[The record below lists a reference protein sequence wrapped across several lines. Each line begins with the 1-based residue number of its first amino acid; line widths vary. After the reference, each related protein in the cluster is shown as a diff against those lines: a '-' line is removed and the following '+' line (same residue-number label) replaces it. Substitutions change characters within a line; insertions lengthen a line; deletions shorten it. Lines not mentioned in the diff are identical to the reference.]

1 MLAIEGKRTSALLC
15 LGLAAAVFAAYMPV
29 LANGFLSLE
38 DDRFVYANTRV
49 VAPLSAASVARIF
62 HPRVGEIYAP
72 LSTLSYHLEYNL
84 FGLNPAPYHAANLIL
99 HALNALLSFFL
110 FRAWGAGR
118 LAAFVAALVFAL
130 HPMKVHSVAWVT
142 ERRDVLCGLFFL
154 AALLTYGKYRTTGRG
169 KDYAVHLACFLLAL
183 LAKPVAVVMPVVL
196 LLWDG
201 KTGRLSLPAAWAE
214 KAPHLL
220 LSVIVSA
227 VALVVLQPV
236 VFIHELGLLGKSLM
250 AMKTVV
256 FYLEKFFFPLHLSA
270 TYFYLSPIKLT
281 SPDFYW
287 AAALFFLLNLVV
299 MLAAG
304 RNREVGFGWLFFL
317 LLLAPT
323 LPMTATD
330 NLFGFVSDH
339 YLYLP
344 SLGLIHAT
352 AAAGL
357 GVFACAPGS
366 HAFRS
371 SLAGIAGLLL
381 VLSLGRLTYERT
393 HVWRNDLAF
402 FSDMI
407 TKCPACYMAFNN
419 LGVVH
424 QRSQRWDEAEMAYRQ
439 ALQLKPDYPKARYNL
454 AVVLGEQGRYA
465 EALAE
470 YERVLAVAPEK
481 VHAHYGKGLIQYR
494 MGRFKEARV
503 DFERARAL
511 EPGHGPAHYGLGLI
525 AMQEGDLTE
534 AIAHY
539 REALRYS
546 PGWMEAR
553 TALEHALALDR
564 KGQARAAEIR
574 HG

>member
-1 MLAIEGKRTSALLC
+1 
-15 LGLAAAVFAAYMPV
+15 V

-38 DDRFVYANTRV
+38 DDRFVYANARV

-62 HPRVGEIYAP
+62 QPRVGEIYAP

-84 FGLNPAPYHAANLIL
+84 FGLNPAPYHATNLLL
-99 HALNALLSFFL
+99 HAVNALLSFFL

-142 ERRDVLCGLFFL
+142 ERRDVLCGFFFL
-154 AALLTYGKYRTTGRG
+154 AALLAYGKYLTTGRG
-169 KDYAVHLACFLLAL
+169 KPYAVHLACFLLAL
-183 LAKPVAVVMPVVL
+183 LAKPVAVVMPAVL
-196 LLWDG
+196 LLWDV
-201 KTGRLSLPAAWAE
+201 KAGRPLVPKAWAE
-214 KAPHLL
+214 KAPHLF
-220 LSVIVSA
+220 LSTILSA
-227 VALVVLQPV
+227 ITLVVLKPV
-236 VFIHELGLLGKSLM
+236 VFVHELGLLAKSLM
-250 AMKTVV
+250 AVKTVV
-256 FYLEKFFFPLHLSA
+256 FYLEKFLFPLHLSA
-270 TYFYLSPIKLT
+270 TYFYLSPIKMS
-281 SPDFYW
+281 SPDFYRP
-287 AAALFFLLNLVV
+287 ACLFLLLNLIVIF
-299 MLAAG
+299 AG
-304 RNREVGFGWLFFL
+304 RKNREVLFGWFFFL
-317 LLLAPT
+317 VLLAPT

-330 NLFGFVSDH
+330 NLYGFVSDH

-352 AAAGL
+352 AAAAL
-357 GVFACAPGS
+357 GVFASAPGS

-371 SLAGIAGLLL
+371 SLAGTLGVVL
-381 VLSLGRLTYERT
+381 VFSLGRLTHERT

-407 TKCPACYMAFNN
+407 AKCPACYMAFNN

-424 QRSQRWDEAEMAYRQ
+424 QRRERWKEAEMAYRR
-439 ALQLKPDYPKARYNL
+439 ALELKPDYPKARYNL

-470 YERVLAVAPEK
+470 YERVLAQAPEK
-481 VHAHYGKGLIQYR
+481 VHAHYGKGLLQYR
-494 MGRFKEARV
+494 LGRFKEARV

-511 EPGHGPAHYGLGLI
+511 EPGHAPAHYGLGLI
-525 AMQEGDLTE
+525 AIQEGHVAE

-539 REALRYS
+539 REAIRHS
-546 PGWMEAR
+546 PDWTDAR
-553 TALEHALALDR
+553 AALEHALSLDR
-564 KGQARAAEIR
+564 KGQARETEIR